1 MLASAGPETQ
11 TNQSLSMLVKEDLAR
26 AARGESGGVYAEL
39 LGTLEC
45 ELFAQAIKLA
55 CGNQVRAA
63 RWLGISR
70 LTLRHRLQKL
80 GLHSSAK
87 TD

>member
-39 LGTLEC
+39 LGTLER
-45 ELFAQAIKLA
+45 EFRPSDQARVRRSSPGRAVAWHLAADFAA
-55 CGNQVRAA
+55 
-63 RWLGISR
+63 
-70 LTLRHRLQKL
+70 
-80 GLHSSAK
+80 
-87 TD
+87 